1 MCKECGCGLVPPS
14 KEGVEGHHNHHEHHH
29 KHNHGHP
36 HEHQHGPTPSKET
49 LQLLEDIMKYNE
61 FQARHNREHFE
72 EYGIYAINLMSAP
85 GSGKTTLLEKT
96 IEALSGRLRIGVIEG
111 DLETERDAER
121 IRKKGVPVYQIT
133 TGSACH
139 LDASLV
145 HKAMHKL
152 PMDQVDL
159 LFVENIGNLV
169 CPASYDLGT
178 HLNVTLLSVPE
189 GEDKPEKYPL
199 IFKVSQL
206 VIITKVDLLPYFD
219 FDLEKVK
226 SQIQKINPKTQVIAL
241 SAKTGEGF
249 DLWIKFLEETYQQ
262 YKESLK

>member
-1 MCKECGCGLVPPS
+1 MCKECGCGLVNHPS
-14 KEGVEGHHNHHEHHH
+14 EGSEKHHEHHH
-29 KHNHGHP
+29 EHHHEPHHGHT
-36 HEHQHGPTPSKET
+36 HSKET

-96 IEALSGRLRIGVIEG
+96 VELLSGKLRIGVIEG

-139 LDASLV
+139 LDASLI

-152 PMDQVDL
+152 PMDQIDL

-206 VIITKVDLLPYFD
+206 VVITKIDLLPYFD

-226 SQIQKINPKTQVIAL
+226 SQIQKINPKAQIIAL

-249 DLWIKFLEETYQQ
+249 DLWVKFLEDSYTQ
-262 YKESLK
+262 YKKFLR

>member
-199 IFKVSQL
+199 IFKVSSL
-206 VIITKVDLLPYFD
+206 VLITKIDLIPYFD